1 MRRTVHQVRGDE
13 SNIFGAG
20 EELRGV
26 QGAKL
31 FYGHAR
37 GGVPQAF
44 ALGGGLAPQHSP
56 LPYSATLTDSVA
68 PMFSG
73 CAPDDGRDY
82 FGPAEVPHF
91 AATPP
96 SRVFGCSQSQGRIAA
111 AEAWQ
116 QQSSSSHVAPHLS
129 MPV

>member
-1 MRRTVHQVRGDE
+1 MRHTVHQVRGDE

-82 FGPAEVPHF
+82 FGPGEVPHF
-91 AATPP
+91 AGTPP
-96 SRVFGCSQSQGRIAA
+96 ARSTVSSACHRGAA
-111 AEAWQ
+111 SAWQ
-116 QQSSSSHVAPHLS
+116 HQSSHTAAPAGSHYS

>member
-1 MRRTVHQVRGDE
+1 MRHTVHQVRGDE

-44 ALGGGLAPQHSP
+44 ALGGGLAQHSP
-56 LPYSATLTDSVA
+56 LAYSPTPTGSVA
-68 PMFSG
+68 PMYS
-73 CAPDDGRDY
+73 PR
-82 FGPAEVPHF
+82 PPHIRHF
-91 AATPP
+91 T
-96 SRVFGCSQSQGRIAA
+96 
-111 AEAWQ
+111 
-116 QQSSSSHVAPHLS
+116 
-129 MPV
+129 